1 MCFTKLRKLYTESFV
16 KSKIFIELIMALKS
30 TVVEFRFL
38 QKAHMV
44 PERGAG
50 SASTTTH
57 GGKSRTNS
65 VFS

>member
-1 MCFTKLRKLYTESFV
+1 MESFV

-38 QKAHMV
+38 EKANMV
-44 PERGAG
+44 PERKTGG
-50 SASTTTH
+50 PTTTSQ

>member
-1 MCFTKLRKLYTESFV
+1 LCFTKLRKLYTENFV

-44 PERGAG
+44 PERRADG
-50 SASTTTH
+50 TTTITH

>member
-1 MCFTKLRKLYTESFV
+1 M

-44 PERGAG
+44 PERRADG
-50 SASTTTH
+50 TTTTPH

>member
-1 MCFTKLRKLYTESFV
+1 M

-38 QKAHMV
+38 EKAHMV
-44 PERGAG
+44 PERKTGG
-50 SASTTTH
+50 PTTTSQ